1 MARKKKEI
9 DELEELDQADTGIT
23 GYPSKSKF
31 SAKGIAIVIVLA
43 LLLAMCFGF
52 LFAANYT
59 TWLDG
64 ILPMRPVTMGG
75 IDLTGMTKAQA
86 KEALSAVAKK
96 LTTEPMVI
104 RVLDEEITLSPQQT
118 GITPD
123 VEGALANAFREKAT
137 GSFDLLGYLHLNTD
151 AITTAVGSLGEK
163 YNTDLSQTTIVATG
177 EVPSLAP
184 DADASEPGLTLTIT
198 IGSPE
203 YGLDTDKLY
212 RQILEAYNRG
222 VLEVTGNCSDLQPEI
237 PDLDALYESYYIAP
251 VDAVMDPDTFEVSSD
266 FHGYH
271 FDLEKA
277 KESLSQASYGDS
289 FVITFQKIAPTV
301 TATELSSTLFCDILG
316 SAQTPYNGKDTNNRN
331 TNLALACASIN
342 GVVLL
347 PGESFSYNNTLGE
360 RTAEAGYKAAPTYV
374 DGLTVD
380 TLGGGICQVSSTL
393 HYSVLF
399 ADLQIDER
407 HPHGYVS
414 DYIPKG
420 MDASVAWGGGD
431 FRFTNNTNYPI
442 RIEAWRAD
450 GYVNVNIWG
459 TDERDYYIKMTYS
472 VEQTIPYDTIY
483 QEYPS
488 DNPKGYKDGQVIVT
502 AYTGYVVHTY
512 KEKYSIETDERISR
526 EYYQQNNYKK
536 RDKVICKIVDTP
548 TE

>member
-1 MARKKKEI
+1 M
-9 DELEELDQADTGIT
+9 
-23 GYPSKSKF
+23 
-31 SAKGIAIVIVLA
+31 
-43 LLLAMCFGF
+43 
-52 LFAANYT
+52 
-59 TWLDG
+59 
-64 ILPMRPVTMGG
+64 LPMRPVTIGG
-75 IDLTGMTKAQA
+75 IDLTGMTKTQA
-86 KEALSAVAKK
+86 KEALSAVANT
-96 LTTEPMVI
+96 LTAQPMVI

-118 GITPD
+118 GIAPD
-123 VEGALANAFREKAT
+123 VEGAVENAFREKAT
-137 GSFDLLGYLHLNTD
+137 GSFDWLGYLHLDTD
-151 AITTAVGSLGEK
+151 AITAAVESLGEK

-203 YGLDTDKLY
+203 YGMDTDALY
-212 RQILEAYNRG
+212 RQVLDAYRQG

-251 VDAVMDPDTFEVSSD
+251 VDAVMDPQTFEVSSD
-266 FHGYH
+266 SYGYH

-277 KESLSQASYGDS
+277 KDALSQASYGDS
-289 FVITFQKIAPTV
+289 FDITFQKIAPTV
-301 TATELSSTLFCDILG
+301 TATELSSTLFCDVLG

-431 FRFTNNTNYPI
+431 FRFTNSTNYPI

-536 RDKVICKIVDTP
+536 RDKVICKIVDTL